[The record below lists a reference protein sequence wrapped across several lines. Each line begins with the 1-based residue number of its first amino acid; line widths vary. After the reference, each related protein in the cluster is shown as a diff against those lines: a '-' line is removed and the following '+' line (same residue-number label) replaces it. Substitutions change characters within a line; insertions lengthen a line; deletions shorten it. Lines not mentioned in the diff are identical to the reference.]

1 MTFGRRPAILII
13 LAFLAVSALI
23 IGPLIGM
30 RTIPLDAV
38 IHPASW
44 SRESEIFWRLRVP
57 RVFVA
62 FLGGVGLAVSGMSF
76 QALFRNPLATP
87 FTLGVSSGAALGAA
101 AYIRFGLPAALLG
114 IPGISVSAFMGA
126 MLSVLLVYGLTRL
139 RSGFSTGTMLLAG
152 VAISFFFSSVNLF
165 IQYISDFTQT
175 FHIIRWL
182 MGGLEV
188 VGFRSVLDMLPF
200 VVVGALIILYLTN
213 ELNLMTTGEEM
224 ATSRGV
230 NVKSV
235 RRGIFFAASLMVG
248 GVVSVCGPI
257 GFVGMMSPHICRLII
272 GQDHRYL
279 APATLLFGG
288 AFLTICDTFARTIIA
303 PAEIPV
309 GVITALLGGPF
320 FVWLLVRGE
329 GMDNEGL

>member
-1 MTFGRRPAILII
+1 MTAGRKSFILLL
-13 LAFLAVSALI
+13 LALLALLALI
-23 IGPLIGM
+23 IGPLVGM

-38 IHPASW
+38 MHPASW
-44 SRESEIFWRLRVP
+44 SRESEIFWRLRLP
-57 RVFVA
+57 RVFVS
-62 FLGGVGLAVSGMSF
+62 FLGGIGLAVSGMSF

-101 AYIRFGLPAALLG
+101 AYVRFGLPAAFMG
-114 IPGISVSAFMGA
+114 VPGISVSAFLGA
-126 MLSVLLVYGLTRL
+126 MLSVLLVYGLTHL

-188 VGFRSVLDMLPF
+188 VGFRSVVNMLPF
-200 VVVGALIILYLTN
+200 VSVGVLIILYLTH
-213 ELNLMTTGEEM
+213 ELNLMTTGEEI

-230 NVKSV
+230 NVGHV
-235 RRGIFFAASLMVG
+235 RRGTFFAASLMVG

-257 GFVGMMSPHICRLII
+257 GFVGMMSPHICRLMI

-288 AFLTICDTFARTIIA
+288 AFLTICDTFARTVIA

-320 FVWLLVRGE
+320 FIWLLVRGDGVE
-329 GMDNEGL
+329 L